1 MPDEVEGEDDTTLE
15 TDAAIE
21 EAAPPPTSPDEAAPE
36 APAPELR
43 ETEAP
48 ESRPVPYPTATP
60 LTIVVSVGSVCNGTE
75 ISSPLKS

>member
-1 MPDEVEGEDDTTLE
+1 MPDEEEGADERTLDPE
-15 TDAAIE
+15 NADE
-21 EAAPPPTSPDEAAPE
+21 EAAAPPPITPEEAEPE

-60 LTIVVSVGSVCNGTE
+60 LTIVVSVGSV
-75 ISSPLKS
+75 